1 MKNFFAFIHVSCIS
15 SNLFA
20 QTMNTIAIDQVFEAW
35 AKPGV
40 PGASL
45 GVIQNE
51 ELVYVRGYGLAN
63 LEYDIPNSENSV
75 FRIGSTSK
83 QFTAACIV
91 LLSQQGKLNL
101 DASLSSFFP
110 SFPEYADSITLRH
123 LIHHTSGIRDYL
135 QLAYLKGL
143 SEFDYYTD
151 ADILNWLANQTDLNF
166 QPGEEYL
173 YSNSGYWLLGQ
184 IVEKA
189 SGKNMARFAKS
200 EIFDPL
206 EMSSTHFHNDHN
218 RIVKS
223 RASGYMPIDEENYRI
238 SMTTL
243 DVIGDGGIFTSIS
256 DIKKWDDEFYNR
268 SILNDEFWEIMTN
281 VGKLNNGE
289 DIDYAGGLIIDK
301 YKGQKTI
308 AHGGAF
314 VGFRAELLRFPD
326 QKTTIAIFANRGD
339 AAPWDMAYQVADIV
353 LKDVLVEDESIEAT
367 SSDQNQT
374 QEEYSLEQI
383 AGDYEIESGITIRF
397 SVNTDSLDV
406 LQIWNNASYS
416 ISRSGLNKFQ
426 IPEND
431 DLTFTFSK
439 LSDNS
444 TQALTIVQAGSITVA
459 NRAQAFDGSG
469 IDLTEF
475 ASTYY
480 SEELDATYHFELVDG
495 NLQLRIASNT
505 SAMDCNLIGT
515 DALFIQ
521 VGQATF
527 TRENG
532 KINGFELD
540 SGRVQ
545 GMKFRKQLTL

>member
-1 MKNFFAFIHVSCIS
+1 
-15 SNLFA
+15 
-20 QTMNTIAIDQVFEAW
+20 MNTTAIDQVFEAW

-45 GVIQNE
+45 GVIQNG
-51 ELVYVRGYGLAN
+51 ELVFAHGYGLAN
-63 LEYDIPNSENSV
+63 LEYDIPNDENSV

-101 DASLSSFFP
+101 DTSLSSFFP
-110 SFPEYADSITLRH
+110 DFPGYAATITLKH

-143 SEFDYYTD
+143 SEFDYYAD
-151 ADILNWLANQTDLNF
+151 ADVLNWLINQTNLNF

-189 SGKNMARFAKS
+189 SGKNMAEFAKS

-206 EMSSTHFHNDHN
+206 EMSNTHFHNDHN
-218 RIVKS
+218 RIVKN
-223 RASGYMPIDEENYRI
+223 RASGYIPIDEENYRI

-243 DVIGDGGIFTSIS
+243 DTIGDGGIFTSVS

-268 SILNDEFWEIMTN
+268 SILNDEFWEIMTT
-281 VGKLNNGE
+281 VGRLNNGKK
-289 DIDYAGGLIIDK
+289 IDYAGGLIIDN
-301 YKGQKTI
+301 YKGQRTI

-326 QKTTIAIFANRGD
+326 QKTTIAIFSNRGD
-339 AAPWDMAYQVADIV
+339 AVPWDMAYQVADIV
-353 LKDVLVEDESIEAT
+353 LKGVLVEDESIEDT
-367 SSDQNQT
+367 SPDQHHT
-374 QEEYSLEQI
+374 QEEYSLEQL
-383 AGDYEIESGITIRF
+383 AGDYEIQSGIVIRF
-397 SVNTDSLDV
+397 SVHSGSLQV

-416 ISRSGLNKFQ
+416 ISRSGLNEFR

-431 DLTFTFSK
+431 DLTFTFSE
-439 LSDNS
+439 LSDNLAQ
-444 TQALTIVQAGSITVA
+444 TLTIVQAGNTSVA
-459 NRAQAFDGSG
+459 NRAEVFDSSG

-475 ASTYY
+475 TGSYY
-480 SEELDATYHFELVDG
+480 SEELSASYHFELVDG
-495 NLQLRIASNT
+495 NLQLGIASNIPVM
-505 SAMDCNLIGT
+505 ACNIVGT
-515 DALFIQ
+515 DTLFIQ

-527 TRENG
+527 TRKNG
-532 KINGFELD
+532 KIKGFKLD

-545 GMKFRKQLTL
+545 GMMFRKQ